1 MIRMTKKKL
10 LSRIRKAERKQSSDK
25 LKPDRLFDLVV
36 IKMMAALAMSV
47 ALLFGGGTV
56 FIYAAARNIA
66 VGSYDPS
73 VGTIFGVHIAL
84 LMFYYAFALF
94 KYIVSD

>member
-1 MIRMTKKKL
+1 MTKKKPP
-10 LSRIRKAERKQSSDK
+10 SRIRMTERKPPPSK

-36 IKMMAALAMSV
+36 IKMMTALAMSV

-56 FIYAAARNIA
+56 FIYAVAGNIA
-66 VGSYDPS
+66 VGSYDSS

-84 LMFYYAFALF
+84 LMFYYSFALF